1 MKSRQNYVCTSL
13 IFVLFC
19 LILWWL
25 IVIKQGKMP
34 YVDQW
39 TRVFV
44 DTLADTP
51 VYTWFR
57 WITELG
63 SRSFVQPLTIGMTVI
78 IWFMYR
84 DFRPAVIFGFGV
96 LGTHFLNTVMKEMV
110 ARERPSISIIL
121 NAEGY
126 SFPSGHSMISLVCY
140 GLLAY
145 FISKKLRSTIMITV
159 VYISFA
165 LIILLIGISRYVI
178 NVHFLTDIITGYTF
192 GSVILICLIRIYERM
207 EANKE
212 KR

>member
-1 MKSRQNYVCTSL
+1 
-13 IFVLFC
+13 
-19 LILWWL
+19 
-25 IVIKQGKMP
+25 MP
-34 YVDQW
+34 YIDQW
-39 TRVFV
+39 TRAFV
-44 DTLADTP
+44 DQLANTP
-51 VYTWFR
+51 VYTIFR
-57 WITELG
+57 SITELA
-63 SRSFVQPLTIGMTVI
+63 SRPFVQPLTIGMTII
-78 IWFMYR
+78 IWWMYR
-84 DFRPAVIFGFGV
+84 DFRPAFIFGFGV